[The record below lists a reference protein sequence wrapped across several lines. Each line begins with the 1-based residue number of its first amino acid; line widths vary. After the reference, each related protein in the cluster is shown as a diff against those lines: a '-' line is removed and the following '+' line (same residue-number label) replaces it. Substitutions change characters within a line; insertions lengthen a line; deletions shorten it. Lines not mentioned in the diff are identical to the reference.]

1 MDQGSGNRYAP
12 YRPYRKIYESEDEE
26 EDDDETVTSDSDSD
40 SSSDSSSD
48 STSDNEEE
56 PFQNEVPPS
65 AADLYTTPLNL
76 ATTNPGIEN
85 NPDQQ
90 YSDIQT
96 SGADTTK
103 FPTSVL
109 KTAIIP
115 TTSLITITSADRDH
129 RVFPQ
134 PTDMTLYLPKIY
146 KNVTTFQFTQIKLLS
161 AFFYF
166 RNSKYNTWFDVH
178 EEGRTVLGSSNQL
191 INRVQIREGSYDI
204 NGLLNE
210 LTIQMN
216 TTPTFFYYP
225 NGFSDFV
232 PLFSTT
238 GDLSYNFNKP
248 GDYYYDAAQKKYIPK
263 PTSQYIITRYFPSQF
278 AGLTSYTYTQMLVAY
293 YYPVLKESF
302 LDPTE
307 LARLNAIVPGYAY
320 NEVYDG
326 VVYHYSGLDDPL
338 ILTLIQQNIQELDS
352 YRNAHT
358 FLTHLINNYIWGV
371 DTMTNKVFVTS
382 SNLNTSIVAD
392 IQAQISKNLSNTL
405 INDYGYTQQQY
416 NQLGNLLQAD
426 ASLLTSLY
434 NYYQI
439 GLANYYGVNYGSYS
453 LEQLVQPSTLM
464 YLQNG
469 SNVSSVFNSFTLDY
483 IQARASGQIEPLP
496 DFNAIPSSLIT
507 TWSNYYSTPTFNFS
521 TLNQGARAVPYEYSF
536 SNCIETQPLTD
547 SNGILYINPKKQAAT
562 ILTHISSA
570 QYSIFRFRSDCRQ
583 TLQIE
588 TLPKPFFYRYPKYM
602 YGFGNNLPLIFNK
615 EYTYEEPSPFPP
627 LSTQVF
633 NGYSTMT
640 YGLTLP
646 QSISTSQLFASTFVL
661 KSSNSAQYYTFEAPQ
676 PSTLVSTAVG
686 YKYPMNI
693 SLYVST
699 GSTFTTPVQMNL
711 YHDIAGFYVDTA
723 GGPGTEPEI
732 YNYISTT
739 LTNTSTNTW
748 TMSYPVIAGQIYG
761 ITVQTLNNAFGD
773 IPYHFVVYTGSNVP
787 VTVLDDPA
795 IPVTQL
801 DSPAFADPISALSQ
815 NPQNINFTKTND
827 PAWIRLNTLST
838 LFLRDPTYQG
848 FNQIY
853 SSAAP
858 VIGYDDN
865 DISTDFT
872 DYKGW
877 NNSNSSNAPISQYRK
892 DPINGYQVISNS
904 PYSISSQSY
913 FYNNGSNVLQT
924 SNGNLPYTPTFSTI
938 KKRDYKLVHWY
949 DDVYVAPQEL
959 DTGYNLST
967 SLESLST
974 RQIYSRSTIDLD
986 GYDYTSNFGS
996 GATALSTL
1004 QLGRGVAGF
1013 SFLPTNG
1020 TWDCERF
1027 MFKSAYTGVADPN
1040 KNIAYIGIFD
1050 TFSIKDIDTT
1060 SISLDNAI
1068 AILSS
1073 SRTAVYS
1080 SMTQIDA
1087 NDGFDPSLGSYYE
1100 FKRLPVATYPTAYR
1114 RHDKA
1119 AAGLSGYTQLPC
1131 TITTREEA
1139 YYSIL
1144 AFKAD
1149 KTLTTFFAPTGS
1161 TVPYPD
1167 NSTPLASTMYLSNSI
1182 PSDEGVREGIVPIPN
1197 GSLSNYVENIYR
1209 SKYEQSLPIQGQI
1222 LHYVTGLDIVDQA
1235 NGMKSYNPWHGMV
1248 GDERLELKCGNYT
1261 EISSGISHRYLLY
1274 GQQVATFGGPASN
1287 FYGNV
1292 STNRYCQTATAYMVR
1307 GVGVEGSYGIGIEG
1321 DRDTVY
1327 VHEADFRTIAP
1338 VGEEVVQWSAN
1349 STTTFLLTVSTA
1361 NTILKVYPVV
1371 GSLSNNDFTL
1381 GSLMTSFQPY
1391 VSTATYTG
1399 TLHVSSP
1406 QFTITNTSNFIYT
1419 DLAAANSNMRGVLVH
1434 QMSSGTSLYSGLFVS
1449 SSIYFETATN
1459 AGEGQFHTL
1468 LQDPSGA
1475 IIREGN
1481 YTVSGAASNVA
1492 RGMNLGQLT
1501 LSNLLLPQFYSSNIF
1516 SIRSDSAATCYMFSS
1531 NYTDRWLGVVKSPD
1545 FTPVGSN
1552 LQVYVEAKTPTFY
1565 NPENNFS
1572 NISWLIG
1579 DDDSYWIKATVDSYY
1594 SQSPWLVYGNTR
1606 VGEDLG
1612 YALKSAW
1619 QIFYPTMKV
1628 VLTKR
1633 NNMFN
1638 SITDLIDTNYF
1649 SNYGNYYSEPP
1660 NYPEF
1665 GHTNMFFYS
1674 NYDSLMS
1681 DLSTI
1686 SAATTI
1692 YKWGQESNFAKADT
1706 EFQGYY
1712 FNSYIYNIDLQPSPS
1727 NLANS
1732 NSYYYVAV
1740 RGYAPTEDFQTM
1752 VRFQMTNRYD
1762 YGFINAN
1769 DLFGEI
1775 STINGSGGGIT
1786 LDYNPEY
1793 ITSTSNFNTYFST
1806 NTIALGLNVT
1816 PALTFTGFSTYHS
1829 SMRGIYS
1836 RYTSNLEIYSSI
1848 KTTVEDKTAT
1858 YIQKYYSNIMPP
1870 VYFQQTKFVDPIRFD
1885 LLFKSSIY
1893 PPLSNNDQ
1901 FWGLGYNLGFPKANM
1916 SNNTPATADGRTP
1929 IIGSGTLYNAQSFY
1943 KILDDYIYLRLN
1955 DEFAL
1960 NRVDTSGPEKLG
1972 QIQETGGMTRQY
1984 YAKLL
1989 LSPFGSYSQS
1999 MIQNPVALNPPLARL
2014 DRIRFQ
2020 WVDSTGTVIDNDD
2033 CEWSGILQIT
2043 ESLQLAVGDAT
2054 IERPVN
2060 LS

>member
-1 MDQGSGNRYAP
+1 MEHGRQHHYVAP
-12 YRPYRKIYESEDEE
+12 YRPYRKISESDEDETEEE
-26 EDDDETVTSDSDSD
+26 EDDTT
-40 SSSDSSSD
+40 
-48 STSDNEEE
+48 STSSYETESSLEENFE
-56 PFQNEVPPS
+56 TDVPPN
-65 AADLYTTPLNL
+65 AKDLYTTPLNL
-76 ATTNPGIEN
+76 ATVNPGIEN
-85 NPDQQ
+85 NPDQN

-96 SGADTTK
+96 SGAQTTP
-103 FPTSVL
+103 FPKSAL
-109 KTAIIP
+109 KTAIVP
-115 TTSLITITSADRDH
+115 ATSLITISSGDRDYQ
-129 RVFPQ
+129 VFPQ

-166 RNSKYNTWFDVH
+166 RNSKYNTWFDVY
-178 EEGRTVLGSSNQL
+178 EEGRTMLGTSNRL
-191 INRVQIREGSYDI
+191 LNRVQIREGSYDI

-210 LTIQMN
+210 LLIQMN

-232 PLFSTT
+232 PLFSTS

-248 GDYYYDAAQKKYIPK
+248 GDYYYDSSLKKYIPK
-263 PTSQYIITRYFPSQF
+263 PTFQYIITRYFPSQF

-293 YYPVLKESF
+293 YYPVLKEAF
-302 LDPTE
+302 LDQIE
-307 LARLNAIVPGYAY
+307 LARLNVKVPGYAY
-320 NEVYDG
+320 HEVYDG

-338 ILTLIQQNIQELDS
+338 ILALIQQNIQELDS

-358 FLTHLINNYIWGV
+358 FLIHLVNNYIWGV
-371 DTMTNKVFVTS
+371 DTMTNKVYVTS
-382 SNLNTSIVAD
+382 SNLNTSIVSD
-392 IQAQISKNLSNTL
+392 IQAQINKSLSNTL
-405 INDYGYTQQQY
+405 TNDYGYTQQQY
-416 NQLGNLLQAD
+416 NQLSNQLQAD

-439 GLANYYGVNYGSYS
+439 GLANYYGVNYGSYA

-469 SNVSSVFNSFTLDY
+469 SNLSSVYNSFTLDY
-483 IQARASGQIEPLP
+483 IQARASGQIQPLP

-507 TWSNYYSTPTFNFS
+507 TWSNYYSTPTFNYS
-521 TLNQGARAVPYEYSF
+521 TINQGQRAVPYEYSF
-536 SNCIETQPLTD
+536 SNCIETQSITD
-547 SNGILYINPKKQAAT
+547 SNGILYINPKKHAAT

-615 EYTYEEPSPFPP
+615 DYSYEEPSPYPAAP
-627 LSTQVF
+627 TQVF
-633 NGYSTMT
+633 NGYSTIT

-646 QSISTSQLFASTFVL
+646 QSISTGQLFASTFVL
-661 KSSNSAQYYTFEAPQ
+661 KSSNSAQYFTFQAPQ

-699 GSTFTTPVQMNL
+699 GTSFTTPVQMNL

-723 GGPGTEPEI
+723 AGPGAEPEI
-732 YNYISTT
+732 YNYVSTT
-739 LTNTSTNTW
+739 LTNTSTNVW
-748 TMSYPVIAGQIYG
+748 TINYPVIAGQTYG
-761 ITVQTLNNAFGD
+761 LTVQTLSNAFGD
-773 IPYHFVVYTGSNVP
+773 IPYHFVIYTGSNVP
-787 VTVLDDPA
+787 VTVLDDPN
-795 IPVTQL
+795 IPVTKIGG
-801 DSPAFADPISALSQ
+801 PAFADPVLALSN

-827 PAWIRLNTLST
+827 PSWIRLNTLST
-838 LFLRDPTYQG
+838 LYLRDPSYQG
-848 FNQIY
+848 FNQILP
-853 SSAAP
+853 SAAP
-858 VIGYDDN
+858 LIGYDDN
-865 DISTDFT
+865 DVSTDLT

-877 NNSNSSNAPISQYRK
+877 DDGIYSNAPVSLYRK
-892 DPINGYQVISNS
+892 DPINGYQFVANS
-904 PYSISSQSY
+904 QYSASTQTY
-913 FYNNGSNVLQT
+913 FYTGSSNVLQT
-924 SNGNLPYTPTFSTI
+924 SNGNATYSPYFSTI
-938 KKRDYKLVHWY
+938 TKRDYKLVHWY
-949 DDVYVAPQEL
+949 DNVYLAPHER
-959 DTGYNLST
+959 DTGYNMST
-967 SLESLST
+967 SLDSLST
-974 RQIYSRSTIDLD
+974 RQVYNRAVIDLA

-996 GATALSTL
+996 GASALSTL
-1004 QLGRGVAGF
+1004 QLGEGVAGF

-1027 MFKSAYTGVADPN
+1027 MFKSAYTGTSNPN
-1040 KNIAYIGIFD
+1040 NNITYIGIFD
-1050 TFSIKDIDTT
+1050 TFAIKDVDTT
-1060 SISLDNAI
+1060 AISLDDAI
-1068 AILSS
+1068 VILSS

-1080 SMTQIDA
+1080 SFTQA
-1087 NDGFDPSLGSYYE
+1087 SELDGFDPSLGSYFE
-1100 FKRLPVATYPTAYR
+1100 FKRLPVSSYPTAYR

-1119 AAGLSGYTQLPC
+1119 DAGLSGYTQLPC
-1131 TITTREEA
+1131 TITTKEEA
-1139 YYSIL
+1139 YYSVL
-1144 AFKAD
+1144 PFKAD

-1161 TVPYPD
+1161 VVPYPD
-1167 NSTPLASTMYLSNSI
+1167 NSTPLASTMYLSNSV

-1209 SKYEQSLPIQGQI
+1209 SKYEQSLPIQGQM
-1222 LHYVTGLDIVDQA
+1222 LHYITGLDIVDQA
-1235 NGMKSYNPWHGMV
+1235 NGIKEYNPWHSEV
-1248 GDERLELKCGNYT
+1248 GDERVELKCGNYT
-1261 EISSGISHRYLLY
+1261 EISSGTTHRYLLY

-1292 STNRYCQTATAYMVR
+1292 STNRYCQTATSYMVR
-1307 GVGVEGSYGIGIEG
+1307 NAGVEGA
-1321 DRDTVY
+1321 RDTVY

-1338 VGEEVVQWSAN
+1338 TGEQVVQWSAN
-1349 STTTFLLTVSTA
+1349 STTTYLLTVSTA
-1361 NTILKVYPVV
+1361 NTILKVYPVA
-1371 GSLSNNDFTL
+1371 GSLSNNNFTL
-1381 GSLMTSFQPY
+1381 GSLITSFQPY
-1391 VSTATYTG
+1391 VSTSTYSG
-1399 TLHVSSP
+1399 ALHVSSP

-1419 DLAAANSNMRGVLVH
+1419 DLAASSSNMRGVLVH
-1434 QMSSGTSLYSGLFVS
+1434 EMSSATSLYSGFFVS

-1481 YTVSGAASNVA
+1481 YTISGAAYDA
-1492 RGMNLGQLT
+1492 GRGMNLGQLT
-1501 LSNLLLPQFYSSNIF
+1501 LSNLLLPTFYGSNVF
-1516 SIRSDSAATCYMFSS
+1516 SIRSDSAATCYLFSS
-1531 NYTDRWLGVVKSPD
+1531 NYTDRWLGVIKSAD

-1552 LQVYVEAKTPTFY
+1552 LQVYVEAKTPTFF
-1565 NPENNFS
+1565 NPLNNFS
-1572 NISWLIG
+1572 NVSWLIG
-1579 DDDSYWIKATVDSYY
+1579 DDDSYWIKVTQDSFY
-1594 SQSPWLVYGNTR
+1594 SQTPWIVYGNTR
-1606 VGEDLG
+1606 IGNDLG

-1619 QIFYPTMKV
+1619 QIFYPTIKI

-1638 SITDLIDTNYF
+1638 AITDMIDTNYF
-1649 SNYGNYYSEPP
+1649 SNYGNYYSSPP
-1660 NYPEF
+1660 NYPEY

-1681 DLSTI
+1681 DLSTV
-1686 SAATTI
+1686 SAATTV

-1727 NLANS
+1727 NLADS
-1732 NSYYYVAV
+1732 NSYYYMAV

-1752 VRFQMTNRYD
+1752 VRFQLTNRYD
-1762 YGFINAN
+1762 YGFISAN

-1775 STINGSGGGIT
+1775 STIKGSGAF
-1786 LDYNPEY
+1786 DYNPEY
-1793 ITSTSNFNTYFST
+1793 IASTSNFDKYFST
-1806 NTIALGLNVT
+1806 NTTAMGLNVS
-1816 PALTFTGFSTYHS
+1816 PALTFTGFDTYHS
-1829 SMRGIYS
+1829 SMRSIYS
-1836 RYTSNLEIYSSI
+1836 RYTSNLEIFSSI
-1848 KTTVEDKTAT
+1848 KIVVEDKTTA

-1870 VYFQQTKFVDPIRFD
+1870 VYFQQTKFFDPIRFN

-1893 PPLSNNDQ
+1893 PPLSNQDQ
-1901 FWGLGYNLGFPKANM
+1901 FWGLGYNLGFPKADM
-1916 SNNTPATADGRTP
+1916 SNNTPATPEGTTP
-1929 IIGSGTLYNAQSFY
+1929 IIGPGTLYNAHSFY

-1972 QIQETGGMTRQY
+1972 KIQETGGMTRQY

-1999 MIQNPVALNPPLARL
+1999 MIQNPVALNPPIARL

-2054 IERPVN
+2054 IERPTN
-2060 LS
+2060 I

>member
-1 MDQGSGNRYAP
+1 MERGGHN

-26 EDDDETVTSDSDSD
+26 DEELTSDDSSTSDSSNSDD
-40 SSSDSSSD
+40 SSYTDNDSGS
-48 STSDNEEE
+48 EQEE
-56 PFQNEVPPS
+56 PFETTVPPS

-76 ATTNPGIEN
+76 ATTTPGTEN
-85 NPDQQ
+85 NPDQR
-90 YSDIQT
+90 YADIQT
-96 SGADTTK
+96 SGATTTA
-103 FPTSVL
+103 FPSSAL
-109 KTAIIP
+109 KTTIIP
-115 TTSLITITSADRDH
+115 ATSLITVSSSDRDH
-129 RVFPQ
+129 QVFPQ

-166 RNSKYNTWFDVH
+166 RNSKYNTWFDVY
-178 EEGRTVLGSSNQL
+178 EEGRTQLNTSNQL

-225 NGFSDFV
+225 NGFADFV

-248 GDYYYDAAQKKYIPK
+248 GDYYYDSALKKYISK
-263 PTSQYIITRYFPSQF
+263 PTLQYIITRYFPSQF
-278 AGLTSYTYTQMLVAY
+278 GGLTSYTYTQMLVAY
-293 YYPVLKESF
+293 YYPVLKEAF

-307 LARLNAIVPGYAY
+307 LARLNVTVPGYAY
-320 NEVYDG
+320 HEVYDG

-338 ILTLIQQNIQELDS
+338 ILALIQQNIQELDS

-358 FLTHLINNYIWGV
+358 FVMHLINNYIWGL
-371 DTMTNKVFVTS
+371 DSMTNKVFVTS
-382 SNLNTSIVAD
+382 SNLNTSIVSD
-392 IQAQISKNLSNTL
+392 IQAQINKNLSNTL
-405 INDYGYTQQQY
+405 TNDYGYTQQQY
-416 NQLGNLLQAD
+416 NQLSNLLQAD

-434 NYYQI
+434 NYYQV

-483 IQARASGQIEPLP
+483 IQARASGQIQQLP

-507 TWSNYYSTPTFNFS
+507 TWSNYYSTPTFSFS

-547 SNGILYINPKKQAAT
+547 SNGIMYINPKKQAAT
-562 ILTHISSA
+562 VLTHISSA

-588 TLPKPFFYRYPKYM
+588 SLPKPFFYRYPKYM

-615 EYTYEEPSPFPP
+615 EYSYEEPSPFPP

-633 NGYSTMT
+633 NGFSTIT

-646 QSISTSQLFASTFVL
+646 QSISTGQLFASTFVL
-661 KSSNSAQYYTFEAPQ
+661 KSSNSAQYFTFDAPQ

-686 YKYPMNI
+686 YKYPINI

-699 GSTFTTPVQMNL
+699 GTAFTTPVQMNL
-711 YHDIAGFYVDTA
+711 YHDFAGFYVDTISGA
-723 GGPGTEPEI
+723 GATPEI
-732 YNYISTT
+732 YNYVSTS
-739 LTNTSTNTW
+739 LTNTSTNIW
-748 TMSYPVIAGQIYG
+748 TMNYPVIAGQTYG
-761 ITVQTLNNAFGD
+761 ITVQTLSNAFGD
-773 IPYHFVVYTGSNVP
+773 IPYHFVVYTDSNVP
-787 VTVLDDPA
+787 VTVLDDPN
-795 IPVTQL
+795 IPVTKL
-801 DSPAFADPISALSQ
+801 DGPAFMDPITALSE

-827 PAWIRLNTLST
+827 PSWIRLNTLST
-838 LFLRDPTYQG
+838 LYLRDPSYQG

-853 SSAAP
+853 PSAAP
-858 VIGYDDN
+858 IIGYDDN
-865 DISTDFT
+865 GISTDFT

-877 NNSNSSNAPISQYRK
+877 NDSNSSNSPIAKYRK

-904 PYSISSQSY
+904 PYSVSTQSY
-913 FYNNGSNVLQT
+913 FYSSGSNVLQT
-924 SNGNLPYTPTFSTI
+924 SNGNLPYIPTFSTI
-938 KKRDYKLVHWY
+938 TKRDYKLVHWY
-949 DDVYVAPQEL
+949 DNVYLAPQIN

-974 RQIYSRSTIDLD
+974 RQIYSKSTINLA

-996 GATALSTL
+996 GGTALSTL

-1027 MFKSAYTGVADPN
+1027 MFKSAYTGSNDPN
-1040 KNIAYIGIFD
+1040 NNITYIGIFD
-1050 TFSIKDIDTT
+1050 TFAIKDVDT
-1060 SISLDNAI
+1060 SAINLDDAI

-1080 SMTQIDA
+1080 SISQVA
-1087 NDGFDPSLGSYYE
+1087 ENDGFDPSLGSYYE
-1100 FKRLPVATYPTAYR
+1100 FKRLPVSDYPLAYR

-1119 AAGLSGYTQLPC
+1119 GAGLSGYTQLPC
-1131 TITTREEA
+1131 TITTKEEA

-1144 AFKAD
+1144 PFKAD
-1149 KTLTTFFAPTGS
+1149 KSLATFFAPTGS
-1161 TVPYPD
+1161 LVPYPD
-1167 NSTPLASTMYLSNSI
+1167 NSTPLVSTMYLASSI
-1182 PSDEGVREGIVPIPN
+1182 PSDEGVREGIVPQPN

-1209 SKYEQSLPIQGQI
+1209 VKYEQSLPIQGQI

-1261 EISSGISHRYLLY
+1261 EISSGVSHRYLLY

-1287 FYGNV
+1287 FYSNV
-1292 STNRYCQTATAYMVR
+1292 STNRYCQTATSYMVR
-1307 GVGVEGSYGIGIEG
+1307 GSGVEGA
-1321 DRDTVY
+1321 RDIVY
-1327 VHEADFRTIAP
+1327 IHEADFRTIAP
-1338 VGEEVVQWSAN
+1338 AGEQVVQWSAN
-1349 STTTFLLTVSTA
+1349 STTTYLLTVSTA
-1361 NTILKVYPVV
+1361 NSILKVYPVV

-1391 VSTATYTG
+1391 ISTSTYSG
-1399 TLHVSSP
+1399 ALHISSP

-1419 DLAAANSNMRGVLVH
+1419 DLASATSNMRGVLVH
-1434 QMSSGTSLYSGLFVS
+1434 NMSSGTSLYSGFFVS
-1449 SSIYFETATN
+1449 SSIYFETTTN

-1468 LQDPSGA
+1468 LKDPASGA

-1481 YTVSGAASNVA
+1481 YSVQGAAYNVGHA
-1492 RGMNLGQLT
+1492 MNLGQLT
-1501 LSNLLLPQFYSSNIF
+1501 LSNLQLPLFYGSNVF
-1516 SIRSDSAATCYMFSS
+1516 SIRSDSATTCYMFSS
-1531 NYTDRWLGVVKSPD
+1531 NYTDRWLGVIKSAD
-1545 FTPVGSN
+1545 FTPIGSN

-1565 NPENNFS
+1565 NPANNFS

-1594 SQSPWLVYGNTR
+1594 SQDPWLIYGNTR
-1606 VGEDLG
+1606 VGADLG

-1633 NNMFN
+1633 NNTFN
-1638 SITDLIDTNYF
+1638 AITDMIDTNYF
-1649 SNYGNYYSEPP
+1649 SNYGNYYSQPP

-1686 SAATTI
+1686 SAATTV

-1727 NLANS
+1727 NLSDS

-1752 VRFQMTNRYD
+1752 MRFQMTNRYD
-1762 YGFINAN
+1762 YGFISAN

-1775 STINGSGGGIT
+1775 STIKGAAGTT

-1793 ITSTSNFNTYFST
+1793 LLSTSNFNTYFST
-1806 NTIALGLNVT
+1806 TTMTMGLNIS

-1848 KTTVEDKTAT
+1848 KTTVEDKTSA

-1870 VYFQQTKFVDPIRFD
+1870 VYFQQTKFFDPIRFN
-1885 LLFKSSIY
+1885 LLFKDSIY
-1893 PPLSNNDQ
+1893 PPLSNQDQ

-1916 SNNTPATADGRTP
+1916 SNNTPATDDGRTP

-1955 DEFAL
+1955 DEFSL

-1972 QIQETGGMTRQY
+1972 KIQETGGMTRQY

-1999 MIQNPVALNPPLARL
+1999 MIQNPVALNPPIARL

-2043 ESLQLAVGDAT
+2043 ESLQVAVGDAT
-2054 IERPVN
+2054 IERPQN
-2060 LS
+2060 I